1 MKMILKTV
9 IKKIV
14 FALVFV
20 IVGMLI
26 PFIILKSVRTHY
38 IITDQTEISFVIQ
51 KEETE
56 RAIALLDSMNVKYEI
71 FVKIPMKYEQK
82 IFELLVTTQDTIRK

>member
-9 IKKIV
+9 IKKV
-14 FALVFV
+14 AFAIMFV

-26 PFIILKSVRTHY
+26 PFIILKSERTHY
-38 IITDQTEISFVIQ
+38 IVIDQTDIIFTLQ

-56 RAIALLDSMNVKYEI
+56 RTIAFLDSMNVQYKI
-71 FVKIPMKYEQK
+71 FVEVPMKYEQR
-82 IFELLVTTQDTIRK
+82 IFNFLVTTQDTIRK